1 PMSLDGGEPALSSS
15 VEVPI
20 MVVNKAMPVFE
31 KAFYSLEI
39 PENIPLLTPVVHIQA
54 NDSEGPRIVYTI
66 TEGDPLNQFSINFNT
81 GVIQVVKPLDFETH
95 PAYKLSVRA
104 TDSLTGAK
112 AEVFV
117 DVILE
122 DVNDNPPVFHCKL
135 YNASLSEASVIGTS
149 VLQVSATDTD
159 TGNNQV

>member
-1 PMSLDGGEPALSSS
+1 MTTHLCLSIY
-15 VEVPI
+15 PIRHWLTI

-39 PENIPLLTPVVHIQA
+39 PENIPLLMPVVHIQA

-112 AEVFV
+112 AEVFMLDHEENPSHKLMIRAV
-117 DVILE
+117 DGGVPALSSEVMVLI
-122 DVNDNPPVFHCKL
+122 DVTDLNDNTP
-135 YNASLSEASVIGTS
+135 
-149 VLQVSATDTD
+149 
-159 TGNNQV
+159 